1 MTRFKQPDSS
11 EYPDHPE
18 LDQELRVKLDRQGII
33 QKINQET
40 LNLLGLKASDC
51 IGRPFGILI
60 HEEDRVA
67 CENLL
72 RNWLGQ
78 KEPSARL
85 AARLLGKDGRVNYID
100 WTFSFRIDHNKQ
112 VESLT
117 GFGCQINRQR
127 QLEQQLIRESAVNV
141 AMAEVTA
148 FVMGGEVS
156 FEHITKLI
164 RDKAMELTGSRHG
177 FVSSIDPVTK
187 QLICHS
193 LSPTNGECTVADH
206 RTGFEMDD
214 DGNYPGLWGHCLNTG
229 EPVRTEEPQAH
240 PASQGIPEGHILLER
255 YLCVPVTSGDQV
267 LGQIS
272 LANAPRPYTDMDQQI
287 MLRLAA
293 LFSRAII
300 KKQQNDNFL
309 RQQERLEQLLL
320 ERTAD
325 LVEAGNAFEEESR
338 ARRRAVEALV
348 ESQKLVEKTF
358 ASLSDAVLVID
369 AEKRIIVTNNPAA
382 QEVLGYHQTALPGLH
397 IGKLFSDQAAF
408 DAFTKDL
415 MPGLDQHGHYSFEST
430 LVRGDG
436 QSIIG
441 QISVTYLL
449 DDDDNLTGMV
459 WSVKDV
465 TASRRAQ
472 ERQKRL
478 ENQLW
483 QAQKME
489 AIGMLASG
497 VAHDFNNILSAIF
510 GYGELAQSVMNSGKR
525 PEREVREILK
535 AAERARFLT
544 NQILSFSRTGDQ
556 EKTILKLSSTI
567 KEALKLLR
575 ATLPT
580 TISFQVDIQ
589 AKQCKVNAN
598 PTQIHQVIMNLCT
611 NAFHAMAEHGGTLT
625 LRLDEVEL
633 KVEDPALPM
642 ELKPGR
648 YAKLTVSDTG
658 CGMDLKTLKR
668 IFDPFFT
675 TKEKGQGT
683 GLGLSVVMGIMHN
696 HKGHISAS
704 SLPGQ
709 GSEFVLYLPVADYLT
724 SPSAK
729 SFKRN
734 KPPGGNEHILFVDDE
749 VALVEIV
756 QRMLTSMGY
765 RVTATSQPQQAL
777 DIFQRERDAIDLVIT
792 DYTMPLITGTE
803 LATRMMQMKP
813 EQAIILCT
821 GYSHQITAAKA
832 KELGIRRYLTKPL
845 MAEDLGLAIREV
857 LDSGA

>member
-1 MTRFKQPDSS
+1 MTRFKPPGSS
-11 EYPDHPE
+11 EYPDLE
-18 LDQELRVKLDRQGII
+18 QLNRELRVNLDRQGII
-33 QKINQET
+33 QKLNPET
-40 LNLLGLKASDC
+40 LDMLGLKAREC
-51 IGRPFGILI
+51 IGRPFAILM
-60 HEEDRVA
+60 HEDDRA
-67 CENLL
+67 ASEKLL
-72 RNWLGQ
+72 RGWLGQ
-78 KEPSARL
+78 EDPDARL
-85 AARLLGKDGRVNYID
+85 TSRLLDKDGRVHRVD
-100 WTFSFRIDHNKQ
+100 WTFSFRVDHNKQ
-112 VESLT
+112 IESLT
-117 GFGCQINRQR
+117 GFGRQVDR
-127 QLEQQLIRESAVNV
+127 QHLLEQQLIRESAVNV

-148 FVMGGEVS
+148 YVMGGEVS
-156 FEHITKLI
+156 FEQITNLI
-164 RDKAMELTGSRHG
+164 RDKAMELTGSRYG
-177 FVSSIDPVTK
+177 FVSSIDPMTK

-193 LSPTNGECTVADH
+193 LSTGKEECTVADQG
-206 RTGFEMDD
+206 TGFEMDD
-214 DGNYPGLWGHCLNTG
+214 DRTYPGLWGYCLNTG
-229 EPVRTEEPQAH
+229 EAVRTEDPQAH
-240 PASQGIPEGHILLER
+240 PASQGLPEGHITLER
-255 YLCVPVTSGDQV
+255 YLCIPVTSGDLV

-272 LANAPRPYTDMDQQI
+272 LANAPRPYTDEDQQI
-287 MLRLAA
+287 ILRLAA

-369 AEKRIIVTNNPAA
+369 AEKRIIVTSNPAA
-382 QEVLGYHQTALPGLH
+382 QEVLGYHQTALPGLA
-397 IGKLFSDQAAF
+397 IRKLFLDQAVF
-408 DAFTKDL
+408 DAFAKEL
-415 MPGLDQHGHYSFEST
+415 MPGLDKHGHYSFESN
-430 LVRGDG
+430 LLRGDG
-436 QSIIG
+436 QPIIG

-449 DDDDNLTGMV
+449 DDDDYLTGMV

-510 GYGELAQSVMNSGKR
+510 GYGELAQSVMKSGKK
-525 PEREVREILK
+525 PEREVKEILK

-567 KEALKLLR
+567 QEALKLLR

-580 TISFQVDIQ
+580 TIDFKVDIQ
-589 AKQCKVNAN
+589 ARKCKVKAN
-598 PTQIHQVIMNLCT
+598 PTQVHQVIMNLCT

-633 KVEDPALPM
+633 KVDDPALPM

-648 YAKLTVSDTG
+648 YAKLSVSDTG
-658 CGMDLKTLKR
+658 CGMDQKTLKR

-696 HKGHISAS
+696 HKGHISAR
-704 SLPGQ
+704 SLPGK
-709 GSEFVLYLPVADYLT
+709 GSEFVLYLPVAYY
-724 SPSAK
+724 SASSNAK

-749 VALVEIV
+749 AALVEIV

-765 RVTATSQPQQAL
+765 RVTATSLPQQAL

-792 DYTMPLITGTE
+792 DYTMPVITGTE
-803 LATRMMQMKP
+803 LATRMMQIKP

-857 LDSGA
+857 LDSGS